1 MLFLAGLG
9 ANSGAQLQG
18 VLEQQGGLQLLAA
31 GLAVTFAALLV
42 GLLLAHGV
50 YKMNLLSTL
59 GLLCGTMSSS
69 SALAAAGSKT
79 STEVPAITYAATM
92 PVVLIFKI
100 LAAQILVEVL
110 RLL

>member
-1 MLFLAGLG
+1 
-9 ANSGAQLQG
+9 
-18 VLEQQGGLQLLAA
+18 
-31 GLAVTFAALLV
+31 
-42 GLLLAHGV
+42 
-50 YKMNLLSTL
+50 
-59 GLLCGTMSSS
+59 MSSS
-69 SALAAAGSKT
+69 SALAAVGSKT